1 MKMKI
6 YPLIGV
12 VSVLSMVVDH
22 IRMCIN
28 GMQYDWVC
36 QLQEGRH
43 WRREVIILVHVNH
56 FNVKI
61 EQQHRK
67 RLEIT

>member
-12 VSVLSMVVDH
+12 VSVLGIVVDH
-22 IRMCIN
+22 TKMFIN

-36 QLQEGRH
+36 QLQEDRH
-43 WRREVIILVHVNH
+43 WRRVVTTLLW
-56 FNVKI
+56 
-61 EQQHRK
+61 QRQH
-67 RLEIT
+67 